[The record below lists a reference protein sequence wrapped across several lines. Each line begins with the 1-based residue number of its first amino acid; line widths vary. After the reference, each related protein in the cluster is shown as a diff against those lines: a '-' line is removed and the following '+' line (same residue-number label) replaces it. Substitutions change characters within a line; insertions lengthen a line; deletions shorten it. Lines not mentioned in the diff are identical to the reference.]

1 MGQIDILVVYKGP
14 KRDDAFKIIKKTI
27 GLSGLKP
34 HVYTDEEYREM
45 KDMLDKMLGEK
56 SVVIFDE

>member
-14 KRDDAFKIIKKTI
+14 KRDDAFNIIKKTI
-27 GLSGLKP
+27 KLSGLEP
-34 HVYTDEEYREM
+34 HVYTEDEYRKM
-45 KDMLDKMLGEK
+45 KDVLSKMLGEK